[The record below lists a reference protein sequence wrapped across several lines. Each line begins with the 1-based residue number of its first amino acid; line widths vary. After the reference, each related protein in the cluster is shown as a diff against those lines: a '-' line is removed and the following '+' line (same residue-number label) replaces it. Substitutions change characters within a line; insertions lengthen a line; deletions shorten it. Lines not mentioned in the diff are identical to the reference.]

1 MKLSNH
7 NLLLTGITFLGYTLS
22 SSLLASNIA
31 KESSKKAKNAQPNVI
46 LFALDDLNDMIN
58 PLGYSQVKTPNFDR
72 LAKSGMSFTNA
83 HAPGAFSAPSRTAIM
98 TGLHVTK
105 SGCYEEDVF
114 MYDHPDYVTLQMA
127 FKNGGYQTF
136 GAGKIYHHRSGFLD
150 QRGWDEYHSRSQQ
163 EKDMAWEMNGYH
175 MSDVPLPTPYPNSP
189 YYTKTGRTGGS
200 ALHLEWGPIDN
211 NKENEMVD
219 FIRTKWACEVIRR
232 KHDKPFFLALGL
244 YCPHYPNYAPKKYF
258 DLYNRDSIQLPPYKE
273 GDLDD
278 LPAQIR
284 IMAQNKM
291 KQHKELEALDAVKDA
306 ILGYLACV
314 SFADAMLGKVL
325 DELDASPYKNNTIV
339 VAFSDQGFHLGEK
352 GIWGKHTLWQR
363 TSHVPFLWSGP
374 GIPKNTRVST
384 TVSLIDMY
392 PTFVELCK
400 LPNKTV
406 LDGVSLASTLKNP
419 KSAKDRNVILPYPK
433 RGGYAV
439 INMKWRYIQ
448 YDDKTEEFYNRIDD
462 PNDWTNL
469 AGNPQ
474 YRSIMDE
481 MKKSGPTSF
490 APPVT
495 PKKDLDLIVEGD
507 KFRWVK
513 KDKNKPKQKKNFFE

>member
-7 NLLLTGITFLGYTLS
+7 NLVLTSITFLGYTLS
-22 SSLLASNIA
+22 SSLLASNVA
-31 KESSKKAKNAQPNVI
+31 KASSKKEKNTQPNVI
-46 LFALDDLNDMIN
+46 FFALDDLNDMIN
-58 PLGYSQVKTPNFDR
+58 PLGYSQVKTPNFNR
-72 LAKSGMSFTNA
+72 LAKSGISFTNA
-83 HAPGAFSAPSRTAIM
+83 HAAGTFSAPSRAAIM

-105 SGCYEEDVF
+105 SGCYEEDFF

-163 EKDMAWEMNGYH
+163 EKDMAWEMN
-175 MSDVPLPTPYPNSP
+175 
-189 YYTKTGRTGGS
+189 RTGGS

-211 NKENEMVD
+211 NKEIEMVD

-325 DELDASPYKNNTIV
+325 DELEASPYKDNTIV

-439 INMKWRYIQ
+439 INMKWRYIH
-448 YDDKTEEFYNRIDD
+448 YEDNTEEFYNR
-462 PNDWTNL
+462 
-469 AGNPQ
+469 
-474 YRSIMDE
+474 
-481 MKKSGPTSF
+481 KKAGPTSF
-490 APPVT
+490 APQVT
-495 PKKDLDLIVEGD
+495 PKKDLDLIIEGD

-513 KDKNKPKQKKNFFE
+513 KDKNKPQQKQNFFE

>member
-7 NLLLTGITFLGYTLS
+7 YLMLTGITFLGCTVS

-31 KESSKKAKNAQPNVI
+31 NEKSKKAKNSQPNVI
-46 LFALDDLNDMIN
+46 IFALDDLNDMIN
-58 PLGYSQVKTPNFDR
+58 PLGYSQVKTPNFNR

-105 SGCYEEDVF
+105 SGCYQEDVF
-114 MYDHPDYVTLQMA
+114 MYDHPEYVTMQMA

-175 MSDVPLPTPYPNSP
+175 MTDVPLPTPYPNSP
-189 YYTKTGRTGGS
+189 YYTKTERKASPG
-200 ALHLEWGPIDN
+200 LHLEWGPIDN
-211 NKENEMVD
+211 AKEKDMVD
-219 FIRTKWACEVIRR
+219 VIRTNWACDVIRR

-244 YCPHYPNYAPKKYF
+244 YCPHYPNYAPQKYF
-258 DLYNRDSIQLPPYKE
+258 DLYNRDSIQIPIFKE
-273 GDLDD
+273 EDIDD
-278 LPAQIR
+278 LPIEIR
-284 IMAQNKM
+284 NVVKNKM
-291 KQHKELEALDAVKDA
+291 KQHKELQALDAVKDA
-306 ILGYLACV
+306 VMGYLACV

-325 DELDASPYKNNTIV
+325 DALEASPHKKNTIV
-339 VAFSDQGFHLGEK
+339 MTYSDQGFHLGEK

-363 TSHVPFLWSGP
+363 TSHVPFICAGP
-374 GIPKNTRVST
+374 GIPKNTKVST
-384 TVSLIDMY
+384 TVSLIDIY

-400 LPNKTV
+400 LPNNTE
-406 LDGVSLASTLKNP
+406 LDGVSLAATLKNP
-419 KSAKDRNVILPYPK
+419 TSAKERNVVLPYPT

-439 INMKWRYIQ
+439 INKNWRYIH
-448 YDDKTEEFYNRIDD
+448 YPDNTEEFYNEVED
-462 PNDWTNL
+462 PFEWTNL
-469 AGNPQ
+469 AANPK

-481 MKKSGPTSF
+481 MKKSGPASF
-490 APPVT
+490 APNVT
-495 PKKDLDLIVEGD
+495 PKKELDLIVEGD

-513 KDKNKPKQKKNFFE
+513 KDKNKRTTKTNFF